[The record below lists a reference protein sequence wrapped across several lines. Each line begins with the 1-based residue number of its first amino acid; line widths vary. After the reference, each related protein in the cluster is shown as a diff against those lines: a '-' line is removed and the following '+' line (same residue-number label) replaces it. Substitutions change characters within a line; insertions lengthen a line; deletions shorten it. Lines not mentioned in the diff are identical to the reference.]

1 MAKKNKGWDYLNSD
15 DVNSMSD
22 GSKDDWGYTD
32 SDGSGSFHG
41 GDGSWGY
48 KNSDGS
54 GSYHGSD
61 GSWGYKNTDG
71 SGSFHDADGSW
82 GYRDADGSVSYHGAD
97 GSWGYK
103 NADGSGSF
111 YGGSSGS
118 NSDYDDEDEDDD
130 DSSGSSLG
138 EALGT
143 IIGAGLAGVVSMGAK
158 AAAEEREREA
168 LREAER
174 REQAC
179 INSEKRRAWR
189 RKHRKGI
196 AITILFSVIVVLSL
210 IGYYEVQKLIPM
222 GYSSESLE
230 GLKYTEA
237 VQRLKESG
245 FSNVHMKEISDL
257 TISRDDEE
265 NLVTEVKLMFGDSFD
280 EDTKYP
286 SNLWIT
292 VEYHTV
298 ELYGPPLT
306 SKEAK
311 AMNYLDVLEEF
322 ENAGFINISTIVEYD
337 IVTGWL
343 TDDGEVKSVTINGE
357 KKFDSYDKY
366 RLDAEVVVT
375 YHTLKKNR
383 ISLNRPIALLTR
395 SRILIYICTPLG
407 TIVKLFQKS
416 K

>member
-15 DVNSMSD
+15 DLNSMSD
-22 GSKDDWGYTD
+22 GSKDDWGYTN

-82 GYRDADGSVSYHGAD
+82 GYRNSDGSVSYHGAD

-103 NADGSGSF
+103 NTDGSGSF
-111 YGGSSGS
+111 YGGTGNNDSE
-118 NSDYDDEDEDDD
+118 YDGDDDEDDD
-130 DSSGSSLG
+130 DSGGGSLG

-143 IIGAGLAGVVSMGAK
+143 IIGAGIAGVMAV
-158 AAAEEREREA
+158 EREREA
-168 LREAER
+168 QLEAKR
-174 REQAC
+174 REQAR

-189 RKHRKGI
+189 KKHRKGI
-196 AITILFSVIVVLSL
+196 AITILISIVVVLLL
-210 IGYYEVQKLIPM
+210 IGYYEVQKMIPM

-230 GLKYTEA
+230 GLKYTDV

-245 FSNVHMKEISDL
+245 FSNVHTKEISDL

-265 NLVTEVKLMFGDSFD
+265 NIVTEVKLMFDDSFD

-292 VEYHTV
+292 VVYHTV
-298 ELYGPPLT
+298 ELYSPPLT
-306 SKEAK
+306 SKEVK
-311 AMNYLDVLEEF
+311 GMNYLDVIEKF
-322 ENAGFINISTIVEYD
+322 ENAGFINVSTTVEYD

-343 TDDGEVKSVTINGE
+343 TDDGEVKLVTINGE
-357 KKFDSYDKY
+357 KKFDSYNEY
-366 RLDAEVVVT
+366 RLDAEVVIT
-375 YHTLKKNR
+375 YHTLKKNK
-383 ISLNRPIALLTR
+383 P
-395 SRILIYICTPLG
+395 
-407 TIVKLFQKS
+407 K
-416 K
+416 